1 MARLDFP
8 KGVEGVENL
17 PRTRRSLQNCFN
29 NGNGSVI
36 GRPGIQQLNTTDR
49 VARGS
54 FVWNG
59 DLYHVASTELL
70 KITDLDTGAFS
81 VIGTI
86 EGAAVIETA
95 VGFND
100 AVIVVKDS
108 AGKIYALSNSTVF
121 ISIDSVSDSGGI
133 ARFNHSGLD
142 VAEGNTVTIQGFV
155 TNTAY
160 NITGEVT
167 ETGAGFFEISSISFG
182 TDEAT
187 GSFTL
192 VLSAIDGN
200 ANFKNSTDVTHINGR
215 FVYIP
220 FNGDPAF
227 FSDIGAAG
235 TVQPLSFFDA
245 EELPDKNNG
254 VFNFRNT
261 LYITGTDSIEQFRDS
276 GASPNPFARV
286 GGSRI
291 LNGFIGGLIEY
302 NNTFLFVGREKDQD
316 FGIYAIAQGIAPKI
330 SNEAIDLIL
339 STYTQAELAEA
350 IGGRLKWRGY
360 DIATFAL
367 RRDSFAF
374 FGGNWFK
381 LDTVFDGESKVWGGG
396 FISQINGEY
405 FTAFSDKIGKFVK
418 GNTDYG
424 NRVTRIIDTA
434 IAQENTDFF
443 SCQSIELGI
452 SQGFNASVGSVA
464 IFMSKDNVN
473 YGPAVYRDLGGLA
486 QYAQKLIWND
496 PGGLGTYRGFMG
508 VRFFTTEDIDFTDEY
523 IVMRVR

>member
-1 MARLDFP
+1 MARLEFP
-8 KGVEGVENL
+8 KGLEGVENL
-17 PRTRRSLQNCFN
+17 PRTRRLLQNCFN

-36 GRPGIQQLNTTDR
+36 GRPGIQQLNTTNR

-54 FVWNG
+54 FVWDG
-59 DLYHVASTELL
+59 FLYHVASQDLI
-70 KITDLDTGAFS
+70 KITNLDNGAFD

-86 EGAAVIETA
+86 EGSAVIDHA
-95 VGFND
+95 IGFND
-100 AVIVVKDS
+100 AVIVVKDA
-108 AGKIYALSNSTVF
+108 AGKIYALSNSTIF
-121 ISIDSVSDSGGI
+121 ISITSVTDVGGI
-133 ARFNHSGLD
+133 ANFVHAGTAPALGS
-142 VAEGNTVTIQGFV
+142 TITIKGFV
-155 TNTAY
+155 VNTAY
-160 NITGEVT
+160 NITGIVT
-167 ETGAGFFEISSISFG
+167 FSDATNFQISSIAFG
-182 TDEAT
+182 TDEAV

-192 VLSAIDGN
+192 VLSEISGN
-200 ANFKNSTDVTHINGR
+200 ANFKNSVAVTHINGR

-220 FNGDPAF
+220 FDGSPAF
-227 FSDIGAAG
+227 FSDIGQAG
-235 TVQPLSFFDA
+235 VVQPLSFFDA

-286 GGSRI
+286 NGSRI

-316 FGIYAIAQGIAPKI
+316 FGIYGISQGAAPKI

-360 DIATFAL
+360 DIATFTL

-381 LDTVFDGESKVWGGG
+381 LDTVFNGVSKPWGGG
-396 FISQINGEY
+396 FISQINGLY
-405 FTAFSDKIGKFVK
+405 FTAFSNLIGKFVK
-418 GNTDYG
+418 GNSDYG
-424 NRVTRIIDTA
+424 NRVTRIIDTGV
-434 IAQENTDFF
+434 AQENTDFF
-443 SCQSIELGI
+443 ACQSLELGI
-452 SQGFNASVGSVA
+452 SQGFNSSVGSVA
-464 IFMSKDNVN
+464 LFMSKDNVN
-473 YGPAVYRDLGGLA
+473 YGPAVYRDLGNLG

-523 IVMRVR
+523 IAMRIR